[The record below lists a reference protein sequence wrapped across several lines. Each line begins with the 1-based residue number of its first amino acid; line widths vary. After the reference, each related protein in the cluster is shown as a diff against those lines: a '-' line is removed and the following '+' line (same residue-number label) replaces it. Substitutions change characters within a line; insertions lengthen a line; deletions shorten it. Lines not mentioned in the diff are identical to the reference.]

1 MSRIVPA
8 FLLAV
13 LSLVGLSQV
22 CLAQTPAQIVENRQ
36 DAMDKMWP
44 DYYRDIARTVRS
56 GTPDLTL
63 VATKAAQA
71 IEHVKKAEQLFPPGT
86 GHDVVPATRAKPE
99 VWTER
104 ADFEAAF
111 KALADATKAIG
122 EDAKAGDAEKVKADW
137 TNLAKACGA
146 CHGGPEESGGKF
158 RFAKQK

>member
-1 MSRIVPA
+1 M
-8 FLLAV
+8 FAV
-13 LSLVGLSQV
+13 ALFAGISQV
-22 CLAQTPAQIVENRQ
+22 ASAQTPAQIVEDRQ

-71 IEHVKKAEQLFPPGT
+71 IDHVKKVEQLFPLGT
-86 GHDVVPATRAKPE
+86 GRDVVPATRAKPE

-104 ADFEAAF
+104 ADFDAAL

-122 EDAKAGDAEKVKADW
+122 EDAKSGDAEKVKADW
-137 TNLAKACGA
+137 TDLAKACGA